1 MLPSMESDKDIKKN
15 KELPVIRKAQEAIAI
30 MPKSGKVTL
39 LTRKLFNALLN
50 FAQEAGSEE
59 RIYRRRM
66 SELLT
71 NASFSSNNTD
81 VVKEQL
87 RRMNAIQVEWHTVSD
102 KGKTRWGVTT
112 LLADAEILDDGGRDT
127 WIEWSYSEKI
137 KGRLLD
143 PEVYAKISLQTY
155 SQLRTSASAALYEI
169 CVRYVT
175 SPAGITM
182 REPWEWWRPRLTG
195 NPEDA
200 VEGTEYKIFHRD
212 VLKKSIAE
220 VNRLTDINIELIQHK
235 NGRKVTDIQFKVT
248 RVQQAQLTLP
258 DPNLIN
264 NDLINLLVSEIG
276 FSKEDAAKLYSDH
289 DENALIAAID
299 FVRARA
305 GDPKLPEVKS
315 IPAMFRSALRGKWAE
330 TKKPTA
336 ITKKREQ
343 PKAIPELPSNEMSD
357 ESAAVLSKFDAME
370 EGVRNALLEEFAATN
385 PLLASRIRKSPESMF
400 VRRSLVAWL
409 SKRNEL

>member
-1 MLPSMESDKDIKKN
+1 MSLDSSNQKL
-15 KELPVIRKAQEAIAI
+15 KELPTIRKAQEAIAI

-39 LTRKLFNALLN
+39 LTRKIFNALLN
-50 FAQEAGSEE
+50 FAQEAGPEV
-59 RIYRRRM
+59 RMYRRRM

-71 NASFSSNNTD
+71 NASFDSNNTD

-87 RRMNAIQVEWHTVSD
+87 RRMNAIQVEWHTVSSQ
-102 KGKTRWGVTT
+102 GKSRWGVTT
-112 LLADAEILDDGGRDT
+112 LLADAEIINDGGRDT

-143 PEVYAKISLQTY
+143 PEIYAKISLETY

-175 SPAGITM
+175 SPTGITM

-212 VLKKSIAE
+212 VLKKAIAE
-220 VNRLTDINIELIQHK
+220 VNNLTDIEIELIQHK
-235 NGRKVTDIQFKVT
+235 VGRKVTDIQFKVS
-248 RVQQAQLTLP
+248 RGQSGHQGKLTMP

-264 NDLINLLVSEIG
+264 NDLINQLVTEIG
-276 FSKEDAAKLYSDH
+276 FLKEEAAKLYSDH
-289 DENALIAAID
+289 DESALVAAIA
-299 FVRARA
+299 FVRERA
-305 GDPKLPEVKS
+305 GDPTLPEVKS
-315 IPAMFRSALRGKWAE
+315 FPAMFRSALRGKWAK

-336 ITKKREQ
+336 ISKKPP
-343 PKAIPELPSNEMSD
+343 PKPLPELPSHEMGD
-357 ESAAVLSKFDAME
+357 EMQEVLRKFDAVA
-370 EGVRNALLEEFAATN
+370 EGIRAAVLEEFAAAN
-385 PLLASRIRKSPESMF
+385 PLLASRIRKSPDSVF
-400 VRRSLVAWL
+400 VRRLLAPWL
-409 SKRNEL
+409 FKRGEQ